1 MNHENIISQMDIKPL
16 TGIADKWKTV
26 TPGRAGEYKSGV
38 ENPRRSWSQATVD
51 AKGNYEAG
59 LQASIANGSFE
70 KGVAAAGDQGWKDGA
85 VEKGVVRWPQG
96 VSISGPKYQ
105 AGFAP
110 YHAVISG
117 LTLSPRGAK
126 GDPRNYTR
134 VAEVGNALH
143 AAKVGA

>member
-1 MNHENIISQMDIKPL
+1 MDIKPL
-16 TGIADKWKTV
+16 SGIADKWKTV

-38 ENPRRSWSQATVD
+38 ENPRKSWSQSTQDSEA
-51 AKGNYEAG
+51 NYEAG
-59 LQASIANGSFE
+59 VQAAITAKRFGA
-70 KGVAAAGDQGWKDGA
+70 GVAAAGDETWKKGA
-85 VEKGVVRWPQG
+85 VEKGVTRWPQG

-110 YHAVISG
+110 YHSVLSS

-134 VAEVGNALH
+134 VQEVGEALH

>member
-1 MNHENIISQMDIKPL
+1 MDIKPL
-16 TGIADKWKTV
+16 GAVADKWTTV
-26 TPGRAGEYKSGV
+26 TPGRANEYKSGV
-38 ENPRRSWSQATVD
+38 QSPRKSWSQATAD
-51 AKGNYEAG
+51 AAQNYEAG
-59 LQASIANGSFE
+59 VQASIANKSFD
-70 KGVAAAGDQGWKDGA
+70 KGVAKAGDATWQKGA
-85 VEKGVVRWPQG
+85 LDKGVSRWPQG
-96 VSISGPKYQ
+96 VSMSGPKYQ

-134 VAEVGNALH
+134 VSEVGNALH